1 MKCETITHEIWSPRI
16 PTWWWWVEGREKK
29 PTDLGQD
36 LFSLFAIGSVGGG
49 RFSLTGRKRVGES
62 GRDAFFSSFF
72 YFHGMCLTRSYGFDG
87 KDDEAAGRGAILLIL
102 YLNPS
107 EIDKY

>member
-1 MKCETITHEIWSPRI
+1 MA
-16 PTWWWWVEGREKK
+16 GM
-29 PTDLGQD
+29 L
-36 LFSLFAIGSVGGG
+36 
-49 RFSLTGRKRVGES
+49 
-62 GRDAFFSSFF
+62 FF